1 MQYICICILYIY
13 HIYVCVLCISVLHYV
28 LYIYIYIYMYYVVE
42 KTNNVPYQSANGL
55 VVTHGLGD
63 KMTHNA

>member
-1 MQYICICILYIY
+1 MYFIYISYICMCIMYICFA
-13 HIYVCVLCISVLHYV
+13 LCI
-28 LYIYIYIYMYYVVE
+28 IYIYIYMYYVVE